1 MADNQG
7 LEEISEQEIKD
18 IYAEV
23 DGKAP
28 VDDDDIADGKEQKP
42 AEESQPGEDQKDDDA
57 GQPDEKP
64 EAEGDAPK
72 PEEGKDGVKPAEDK
86 PVEVPDP
93 TSEEIDAFAIKHKL
107 SFSEAEA
114 ELKAT
119 RAILKNYKSPEELAR
134 AYRIQQS
141 AYDKLKNE
149 GAKPA
154 EPQRLFERMPDEVF
168 IQQAKSQLAKE
179 GEKHILA
186 FRERFPAKS
195 ELMTDQAIIEELA
208 EQGLGKYRQ
217 WADGKEAELR
227 SEAQKTK
234 ETLLS
239 SISKEDE
246 RFIPMVKDV
255 LSRTSDRVVLSK
267 GFDVNDIL
275 YHAKGQRY
283 DADVKAAYERGLK
296 KGAEKPEIAGVIGGG
311 QGSAPKKPGVASGLN
326 KEQKARAEEMF
337 PDQSAES
344 AHKMFAETWAEEL
357 KKDKNFI
364 G

>member
-1 MADNQG
+1 MSGQG
-7 LEEISEQEIKD
+7 IQDEISEQEIKD

-23 DGKAP
+23 DAKAP
-28 VDDDDIADGKEQKP
+28 VDEDDIADGKEQKP
-42 AEESQPGEDQKDDDA
+42 AEESQPDEIQKDDDA
-57 GQPDEKP
+57 GQPEEKP
-64 EAEGDAPK
+64 KVEGDAPK
-72 PEEGKDGVKPAEDK
+72 PEEGKDGEKPAEDK

-93 TSEEIDAFAIKHKL
+93 TSDEIDAFAVKHKL
-107 SFSEAEA
+107 SFAEAEA

-119 RAILKNYKSPEELAR
+119 RAVLKNYKTPEELAR
-134 AYRIQQS
+134 AYRITQS

-149 GAKPA
+149 GGKPA
-154 EPQRLFERMPDEVF
+154 EPQRLFERMPDDVF
-168 IQQAKSQLAKE
+168 IQQAKAQLAKE
-179 GEKHILA
+179 GEKHIMA

-217 WADGKEAELR
+217 WADGKETELR
-227 SEAQKTK
+227 SEAQRVK

-246 RFIPMVKDV
+246 RFIPMVKEV
-255 LSRTSDRVVLSK
+255 LSKTSERIVLSK

-296 KGAEKPEIAGVIGGG
+296 KGAEKPEIVGVIGGG
-311 QGSAPKKPGVASGLN
+311 QGAPAKKTTSFSGLN
-326 KEQKARAEEMF
+326 KDQKARAKEMF
-337 PDQSAES
+337 SDEPEEVAY
-344 AHKMFAETWAEEL
+344 KMFAETWAEEL